1 MKNIKIEWKTCFR
14 VGISVFLLYLAIT
27 YWSGFSHFVG
37 MAIGAASPLI
47 IGGVIAFLV
56 NILMSR
62 YEKWFFPRSER
73 KFVRRIRRPLCMT
86 AAFITLVAV
95 IGAVVALVI
104 PQLVSCVKLLVDLL
118 VAKTP
123 EYFRVIIEFL
133 DKHNLL
139 SDEYLSQLANIDW
152 KSRIGDIFKAV
163 TSGLGSVMDVVIS
176 AVTSLFSGIVTG
188 FISIIFSVYLLSG
201 KERIGSQLTRLLN
214 RFVKEVW
221 RNRILHVAAVVNDC
235 FRKYIVG
242 QCTEAVILGVL
253 CALGMWALQLPYATM
268 IGALVAFTALIPVAG
283 AYIGAAIGAFMILT
297 VSPVKALIFLV
308 FLLIL
313 QQLEGNLV
321 YPKVVGSSL
330 GLPGIWVLAAV
341 IIGGGVMGVA
351 GMLLG
356 VPIAAAIYK
365 LLAEQVA
372 NVPVKEA
379 VPKPQPAP
387 EKNKTPKPQKQPKPT
402 DIEKPAAL
410 HTQPTAEHPQK
421 KKKPYYHKTKKP
433 KQQNNENDK

>member
-27 YWSGFSHFVG
+27 YWSGFSRFVG

-47 IGGVIAFLV
+47 IGGAIAFLV

-123 EYFRVIIEFL
+123 EYFRVIIAFL

-176 AVTSLFSGIVTG
+176 TVTSLFSGIVTG

-201 KERIGSQLTRLLN
+201 KERIGSQLIRLLN

-221 RNRILHVAAVVNDC
+221 RNRILHVTSVVNDC

-313 QQLEGNLV
+313 QQLEGNLI

-379 VPKPQPAP
+379 VPQTQPAP
-387 EKNKTPKPQKQPKPT
+387 EKNNPGPKTNNKT
-402 DIEKPAAL
+402 DAPAAAS
-410 HTQPTAEHPQK
+410 QPTAEQPQK
-421 KKKPYYHKTKKP
+421 KKKPYYHKKKKP
-433 KQQNNENDK
+433 KQQSNEERETRKEE

>member
-14 VGISVFLLYLAIT
+14 VGISVFLLYLAIA
-27 YWSGFSHFVG
+27 YWSGFSRFVG
-37 MAIGAASPLI
+37 TAIGAASPLI

-62 YEKWFFPRSER
+62 YEKWFFPRSEK

-123 EYFRVIIEFL
+123 EYFRVLIDFL
-133 DKHNLL
+133 DKYELL

-176 AVTSLFSGIVTG
+176 TITSLFSGIVTG
-188 FISIIFSVYLLSG
+188 FISIIFAVYLLSG

-221 RNRILHVAAVVNDC
+221 RNRILHVTSVVNDC

-313 QQLEGNLV
+313 QQLEGNLI

-372 NVPVKEA
+372 KVPAKEA
-379 VPKPQPAP
+379 VPQPQPKQEQNSKSKQP
-387 EKNKTPKPQKQPKPT
+387 PKPAPVIEPEPDKQPTP
-402 DIEKPAAL
+402 
-410 HTQPTAEHPQK
+410 K
-421 KKKPYYHKTKKP
+421 KKKPYYHKKKKP
-433 KQQNNENDK
+433 KQQSNEERETRKEE

>member
-1 MKNIKIEWKTCFR
+1 MKNVKIEWKTCFR

-27 YWSGFSHFVG
+27 YWRGFSVFLG
-37 MAIGAASPLI
+37 TAIGAASPLI
-47 IGGVIAFLV
+47 VGAAIAFLV

-62 YEKWFFPRSER
+62 YEKWFFPRSEK
-73 KFVRRIRRPLCMT
+73 KFVRSIRRPLCMT

-104 PQLVSCVKLLVDLL
+104 PQLVSCVKLLIDLL

-163 TSGLGSVMDVVIS
+163 TSGLGSVMDIVI
-176 AVTSLFSGIVTG
+176 ATVTSLFSGVVTA
-188 FISIIFSVYLLSG
+188 FIGIIFSVYLLSG

-214 RFVKEVW
+214 RFVKTPW
-221 RNRILHVAAVVNDC
+221 RERVLHVTSVVNES

-253 CALGMWALQLPYATM
+253 CTLGMWILRLPYATM

-297 VSPVKALIFLV
+297 VSPVKALVFLV
-308 FLLIL
+308 FLLVL
-313 QQLEGNLV
+313 QQLEGNLI
-321 YPKVVGSSL
+321 YPKVVGSSI

-341 IIGGGVMGVA
+341 TVGGGVMGVA

-356 VPIAAAIYK
+356 VPIAATIYK
-365 LLAEQVA
+365 LLAEQVNDTPQQA
-372 NVPVKEA
+372 DASEEL
-379 VPKPQPAP
+379 PKPAPKPKAKQPPKPAP
-387 EKNKTPKPQKQPKPT
+387 A
-402 DIEKPAAL
+402 IEPEPDTEPA
-410 HTQPTAEHPQK
+410 PK
-421 KKKPYYHKTKKP
+421 KKKPYYHKKKKP
-433 KQQNNENDK
+433 QTRSNDKPTQKTTQ